1 MKKHFISIF
10 VLVLGISL
18 VGCSKKQMNKEPK
31 PVPVKVARATTQSVP
46 YFIKTVGHMESINI
60 VNIMA
65 QANGRL
71 MKTYFNDG
79 DFINEGDLLFLIDQR
94 PYFASLKKAEG
105 ALEES
110 IANMMYAR
118 RTAERNSKLV
128 QDEYISQDT
137 FDSLVTN
144 VQADEGI
151 VKQNEGVL
159 EDAEINLSYTTIYSP
174 ITARAGQRLLDDGNL
189 VLQNAETPL
198 VTLNQISPIYATF
211 FINEKDLQKVQR
223 CQRQSNGGL
232 QTIVTVEDP
241 QVPSYKGPLTFI
253 DNGVDLS
260 TGMIMMKATL
270 PNEDKTLWP
279 NQYVQVQLNLE
290 TIEDAVLVPFE
301 AVQTNSKGKFVFV
314 VKGNDTVETRSVEV
328 GQRQDDNSIVI
339 LKGLKDRER
348 VVTEGQIS
356 LQNGVKIRIVKDQ
369 NEDD

>member
-1 MKKHFISIF
+1 MKKRFISF
-10 VLVLGISL
+10 VVLALGISL
-18 VGCSKKQMNKEPK
+18 VGCSKKEVKRAPK
-31 PVPVKVARATTQSVP
+31 VIPVKVARAYTKSVP

-60 VNIMA
+60 VNVMA
-65 QANGRL
+65 QADGRL
-71 MKTYFNDG
+71 MKTYFKDG
-79 DFINEGDLLFLIDQR
+79 DYIDEGSLLFLIDQR
-94 PYFASLKKAEG
+94 PYLASLRQAEG

-110 IANMMYAR
+110 LANMMYAR

-151 VKQNEGVL
+151 VKQNEGAL

-198 VTLNQISPIYATF
+198 VTLNQVCPIYASF
-211 FINEKDLQKVQR
+211 FINEKDLQQVQR
-223 CQRQSNGGL
+223 CQKKSSGL
-232 QTIVTVEDP
+232 ETIVSVEDP
-241 QVPSYKGPLTFI
+241 NVPSYKGPLTFI

-260 TGMIMMKATL
+260 TGMINLKATL
-270 PNEDKTLWP
+270 ENEDKALWP
-279 NQYVQVQLNLE
+279 NQYIKVQLNLE
-290 TIEDAVLVPFE
+290 TIEDAVLVPYE
-301 AVQTNSKGKFVFV
+301 AVQNNAKGKFVFV
-314 VKGNDTVETRSVEV
+314 VKGNQTVEMRSVEV
-328 GQRQDDNSIVI
+328 GQRQDDNTIVI
-339 LKGLKDRER
+339 TKGLKEKEK

-356 LQNGVKIRIVKDQ
+356 LYDGAKIKIVKDA

>member
-18 VGCSKKQMNKEPK
+18 VGCSKKHVKREPK
-31 PVPVKVARATTQSVP
+31 PVPVKIARAYTKNVP

-65 QANGRL
+65 QADGRL
-71 MKTYFNDG
+71 MKTYFDDG
-79 DFINEGDLLFLIDQR
+79 DYIEEGELLFLIDQR
-94 PYFASLKKAEG
+94 PYIASLKKAEG

-110 IANMMYAR
+110 LANMMYAR

-151 VKQNEGVL
+151 VKQNEGAL
-159 EDAEINLSYTTIYSP
+159 DDAEINLSYTTIYSP
-174 ITARAGQRLLDDGNL
+174 ITARAGERLLDDGNL

-198 VTLNQISPIYATF
+198 VTLNQICPIYATF
-211 FINEKDLQKVQR
+211 FINEKDLQKIQR
-223 CQRQSNGGL
+223 CQHHSVGGL
-232 QTIVTVEDP
+232 ETIVSVEDP
-241 QVPSYKGPLTFI
+241 KVPSYKGPLTFI

-260 TGMIMMKATL
+260 TGMIKMKATL
-270 PNEDKTLWP
+270 ANEDKALWP
-279 NQYVQVQLNLE
+279 NQYIQVQLNLD
-290 TIEDAVLVPFE
+290 TIDDAVLVPYE
-301 AVQTNSKGKFVFV
+301 AVQNNSKGKYVFI
-314 VKGNDTVETRSVEV
+314 VKGNQTVEMRSVEV
-328 GQRQDDNSIVI
+328 GQRQSDDTIVI
-339 LKGLKDRER
+339 TKGVKDKEK

-356 LQNGVKIRIVKDQ
+356 LYDGAKIKIVKDA
-369 NEDD
+369 NEED